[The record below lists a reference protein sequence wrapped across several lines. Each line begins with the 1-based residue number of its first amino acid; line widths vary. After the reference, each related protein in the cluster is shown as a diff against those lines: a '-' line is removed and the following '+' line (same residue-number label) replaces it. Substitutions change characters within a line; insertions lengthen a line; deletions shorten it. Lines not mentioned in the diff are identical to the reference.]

1 MKSRSIALTLVLI
14 SLASGA
20 AISCHREGPA
30 ERAGKAIDQAAE
42 DASEAAKDA
51 GKSVED
57 TAEAAREKAKDATD

>member
-30 ERAGKAIDQAAE
+30 ERAGKAIDQAAD

-57 TAEAAREKAKDATD
+57 AAEAAREKAKDATD